1 MKGISFTLYDGLAKL
16 LVGYLIIYLLQHW
29 NVECCYIRTFLNIS
43 NSEPLTFIC
52 AFLLGSIWHAVVE
65 FVITRM
71 GLRNDIRGIYK
82 WQKKVYS
89 IEENSLTFCSDIR
102 GVIAELICVFGAML
116 QYLVGCIVKLFK
128 CVCDCVC
135 KMQDCLRIDSS
146 IPPNLM
152 NEYYKAYYKAI
163 DTKRIEAL
171 NISTLEAQEALWRN
185 ISALCVMVGIKGL
198 CTGSSPTVCFA
209 VLGFLIFSIMR
220 RRTQNKIYYLIWQ
233 SNKY

>member
-29 NVECCYIRTFLNIS
+29 DVECCYIRTFLNIS

-65 FVITRM
+65 FVTTRM
-71 GLRNDIRGIYK
+71 GLRNDIRGIGNS
-82 WQKKVYS
+82 KKQ
-89 IEENSLTFCSDIR
+89 IEGEGHKGLLFCSDLEDLCEEI
-102 GVIAELICVFGAML
+102 GVTLNSPLHYWCIGEPLSDSNLI
-116 QYLVGCIVKLFK
+116 K
-128 CVCDCVC
+128 
-135 KMQDCLRIDSS
+135 
-146 IPPNLM
+146 
-152 NEYYKAYYKAI
+152 EYYNAYYKAI

-220 RRTQNKIYYLIWQ
+220 RRMQNKIYYLIWQ